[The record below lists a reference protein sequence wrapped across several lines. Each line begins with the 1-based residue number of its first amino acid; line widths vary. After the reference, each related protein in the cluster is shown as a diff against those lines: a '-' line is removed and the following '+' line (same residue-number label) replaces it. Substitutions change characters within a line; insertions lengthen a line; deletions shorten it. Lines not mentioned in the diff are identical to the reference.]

1 MMKKII
7 LMLVAAIALSSCT
20 TKKLAYFTDIAN
32 VPSGSVAAGHPGLK
46 IKSGDEL
53 FITVTSEV
61 PEATVAYN
69 LPLSNPGSMTGKM
82 EIGSDVAIMT
92 SQVKQQTYIVD
103 KQGDINFP
111 VLGKLHVA
119 GMTTSQL
126 TNDLTAKISKNVD
139 DPYVRVELI
148 NFRVKVLGDVTKPD
162 SYDVKGEN
170 ITVLDALAMAGDM
183 TPYGRRDNV
192 MVIRQD
198 GDKTNYER
206 LDLSDSKSLTSPYF
220 YLQQNDVVYVEPSK
234 GRLSQAESQ
243 NNAYKINV
251 ISAIVSGVSVLTSLI
266 IAITR

>member
-1 MMKKII
+1 MKKIL
-7 LMLVAAIALSSCT
+7 LMLVAVVILSSCS
-20 TKKLAYFTDIAN
+20 TKKLAYFTDISEMPA
-32 VPSGSVAAGHPGLK
+32 GSITAGHPGLK
-46 IKSGDEL
+46 IKPGDEL

-103 KQGDINFP
+103 RQGDISFP
-111 VLGKLHVA
+111 VLGRIHVE
-119 GMTTSQL
+119 GMTTGQL
-126 TNDLTAKISKNVD
+126 TAELTNRISQNVD

-162 SYDVKGEN
+162 SYDVKGETM
-170 ITVLDALAMAGDM
+170 TVLDALAMAGDM

-192 MVIRQD
+192 LVIRQN
-198 GDKTNYER
+198 GDQTTYER
-206 LDLSDSKSLTSPYF
+206 LDLRDSKAITSPYF

-234 GRLSQAESQ
+234 GRLSQADSQ

-251 ISAIVSGVSVLTSLI
+251 ISAIVSGVSVISSLI